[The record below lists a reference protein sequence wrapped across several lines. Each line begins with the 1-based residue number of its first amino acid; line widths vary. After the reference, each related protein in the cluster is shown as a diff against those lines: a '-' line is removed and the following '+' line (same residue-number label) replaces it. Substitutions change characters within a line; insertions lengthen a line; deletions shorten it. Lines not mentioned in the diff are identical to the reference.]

1 MAVTPSAASNKDF
14 QMPAATEFSKVLDDC
29 FEGVEMEKII
39 KDSIKRSLR
48 MNFEQHT
55 ATVKL
60 RERLSILFEYEKSYL
75 SLVKEYKEEIKFIG
89 TLQEDL
95 RKERAKFFS
104 DTLKEVSESLRDAQV
119 ASDVASQW
127 IKELVDSYTRSL
139 DLSTGLVEEQT
150 VDTMGQIRKQAK
162 EAVQTAV
169 QSDTQ
174 MV

>member
-1 MAVTPSAASNKDF
+1 MAATPSAAPNKELHV
-14 QMPAATEFSKVLDDC
+14 PAATEFSKVLDDC
-29 FEGVEMEKII
+29 FNGVEMENNI
-39 KDSIKRSLR
+39 KETIKRSLR

-55 ATVKL
+55 ATIKL
-60 RERLSILFEYEKSYL
+60 RERLSILFEYEKNYL
-75 SLVKEYKEEIKFIG
+75 NLVKEFKEEIKFIG
-89 TLQEDL
+89 MLQEDL

-104 DTLKEVSESLRDAQV
+104 DTLKEVSESLRDTQV
-119 ASDVASQW
+119 ASDVANQW

-162 EAVQTAV
+162 EAVQAAV

-174 MV
+174 VV